1 MMRGKIEAI
10 ARLYGEQK
18 SVSIKEDFAQLVC
31 EVKLSLKRTP
41 DENTL
46 QILLL
51 SISDRDSWRLQMI
64 TLEWLTYSVR

>member
-1 MMRGKIEAI
+1 MMREKIEAI

-46 QILLL
+46 
-51 SISDRDSWRLQMI
+51 
-64 TLEWLTYSVR
+64 